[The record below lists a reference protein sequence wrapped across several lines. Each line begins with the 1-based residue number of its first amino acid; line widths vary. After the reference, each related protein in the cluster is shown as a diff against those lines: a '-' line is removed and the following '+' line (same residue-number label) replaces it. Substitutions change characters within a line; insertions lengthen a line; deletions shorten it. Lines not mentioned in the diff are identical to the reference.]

1 MYCCVLIT
9 MARLSEDQDQLLKL
23 CVERGIALRNLI
35 KNAKW
40 EETYTD
46 VFATSASSKNYY
58 KQKIQL
64 YKLHKLKGI
73 WATPTFLNDLFAQ
86 LERNDF
92 MQTLYAST
100 RKGAVRKDDRINDD
114 TSVELLVNG
123 GGEEQQPDQTQ
134 DLAVNN
140 SGMVHSSKSI
150 SKFIKK
156 AKIVKLEIGA
166 DQVDGK
172 LDLVSFNRAG
182 RKNDDGRK
190 IHTSLLLAK
199 WISDPEDANKVSSLP
214 FFCCYSVT
222 LLNFCNSFFHS
233 TF

>member
-1 MYCCVLIT
+1 MPRPRPRVRI
-9 MARLSEDQDQLLKL
+9 SQPQEQLLKL
-23 CVERGIALRNLI
+23 CVENGIGLRTLVHNSQWRAD
-35 KNAKW
+35 N
-40 EETYTD
+40 TD
-46 VFATSASSKNYY
+46 VFATSADSKSYY
-58 KQKIQL
+58 NQKYQL
-64 YKLHKLKGI
+64 FKLHKLKEN
-73 WATPTFLNDLFAQ
+73 WTTPTFSDDLFSLLQ
-86 LERNDF
+86 ENDF
-92 MQTLYAST
+92 MQNLYAST
-100 RKGAVRKDDRINDD
+100 RRRTARKDERTNDD
-114 TSVELLVNG
+114 TSVEMSVDG
-123 GGEEQQPDQTQ
+123 GGEELQPDQTQ

-140 SGMVHSSKSI
+140 SRMMRASRSR
-150 SKFIKK
+150 SKFIKE
-156 AKIVKLEIGA
+156 ANFVKLKIGA

-199 WISDPEDANKVSSLP
+199 WISDPEDANEVSSLP